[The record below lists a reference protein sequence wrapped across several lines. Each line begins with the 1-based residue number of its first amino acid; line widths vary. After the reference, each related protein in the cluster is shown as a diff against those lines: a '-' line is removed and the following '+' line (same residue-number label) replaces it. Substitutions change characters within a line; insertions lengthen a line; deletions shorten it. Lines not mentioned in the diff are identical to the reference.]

1 MTQQFVYAYPNI
13 MTICDVL
20 LVIK

>member
-1 MTQQFVYAYPNI
+1 MTQQFVYAYPNN